1 MQIRYRLSD
10 ILAKIEEHRFICTAA
25 KLVITADIPYDVA
38 RWVHS
43 DHIGPQILAQFHEKE
58 PSLFFPKNTTPFSLL
73 KYWLRPEGV
82 REVPELME
90 ILQWCP
96 EGCRPAY
103 DCGPSYTTTDFR
115 RTVLQYMQERHGD
128 FELVFER

>member
-25 KLVITADIPYDVA
+25 KQVITADIPYNVA
-38 RWVHS
+38 RYIHS
-43 DHIGPQILAQFHEKE
+43 DDIAPQILAQFHEKE
-58 PSLFFPKNTTPFSLL
+58 PNLFYPKNTAPLSLL

-90 ILQWCP
+90 ILEWFND
-96 EGCRPAY
+96 GFRSAY
-103 DCGPSYTTTDFR
+103 DYGPNYNTTDFR
-115 RTVLQYMQERHGD
+115 RAVLRYMQEHHGD
-128 FELVFER
+128 FELIFER